1 MKTGNHQIN
10 AQVNEFISPLTS
22 LLNCRMLQCQLFCF
36 TYALLLCDKDKL
48 NFHPS
53 KEQLVEAV
61 ERHFISQVY
70 ILNYL

>member
-1 MKTGNHQIN
+1 MY
-10 AQVNEFISPLTS
+10 AVVSCF
-22 LLNCRMLQCQLFCF
+22 F
-36 TYALLLCDKDKL
+36 TYALLLCDKDEL

-70 ILNYL
+70 GKLFVVNCITPEQVSANKSDDVHTGSPVLT